1 MRVHALSAV
10 VVLCLTQAGIAAET
24 VKIDGFSIA
33 AYDKSKFSQSPT
45 ECDKRA
51 AFDIDRD
58 RVTPG
63 VKREDIDLAATIA
76 VCKADLQKDPL
87 NPRLNYQIA
96 RIYGYLSNNTEGD
109 RHRRIAVEAGY
120 PMAIFSIAYLRTF
133 GPAAGRDL
141 CQGGLLMRQAAR
153 AGAFSAEVGYTAYTL
168 SGTFES
174 CAAVPKDK
182 AELIQFMRAAK
193 QKAIGHIE
201 DLLVESLTR
210 EVNRLP

>member
-1 MRVHALSAV
+1 MRVHAFLAVMVLS
-10 VVLCLTQAGIAAET
+10 LPQAGIAAEA
-24 VKIDGFSIA
+24 VKIDGFTIA
-33 AYDKSKFSQSPT
+33 TFDKSKFSQVAT

-76 VCKADLQKDPL
+76 ACKADLQKDPI

-96 RIYGYLSNNTEGD
+96 RIYGYQGNTTEGD

-133 GPAAGRDL
+133 GPEAGRDR
-141 CQGGLLMRQAAR
+141 CQGGLLMLQAAR

-174 CAAVPKDK
+174 CAAVPRDK
-182 AELIQFMRAAK
+182 ATLAQFMRAAK
-193 QKAIGHIE
+193 PKAIGHIE

>member
-1 MRVHALSAV
+1 MRVHACLTAV
-10 VVLCLTQAGIAAET
+10 ALCLSQAAIATES
-24 VKIDGFSIA
+24 VRIDGFNIA
-33 AYDKSKFSQSPT
+33 TYDKSKFNQIPT

-63 VKREDIDLAATIA
+63 VKREDIDLATTIA
-76 VCKADLQKDPL
+76 ACQADLQKDPL

-96 RIYGYLSNNTEGD
+96 RIYGYQGDTTAAD
-109 RHRRIAVEAGY
+109 RHRRIAIEAGY
-120 PMAIFSIAYLRTF
+120 PMAIFSIAYLRSF
-133 GPAAGRDL
+133 GPEAGRDR

-168 SGTFES
+168 SGSFEA
-174 CAAVPKDK
+174 CAAVPRDK
-182 AELIQFMRAAK
+182 AELARFMRAAK
-193 QKAIGHIE
+193 PKAIGHIE